1 MDYSKKEINMQRK
14 FRERVLIFLSISM
27 ASMLFGCDSNNGT
40 KDNSKSD
47 DFRNFEVTFYKEQL
61 ADDFYNNGDWFFVN
75 DEVFK
80 ENFFELQ
87 KDNKPELS
95 ENLSS
100 KLEYKIKKAD
110 SYRIV
115 FPENG
120 LIGEWTIEDGVE
132 ATEIVYSIPGDVRD
146 EFKTGPMGKSTINH
160 QFYIENPK
168 DIKSIRFKLL
178 DRRDVDADDS
188 FEEAE
193 AKVEVVFEVE

>member
-1 MDYSKKEINMQRK
+1 MQRK

-27 ASMLFGCDSNNGT
+27 ASMLFGCGSNNGAI
-40 KDNSKSD
+40 DNSKSD
-47 DFRNFEVTFYKEQL
+47 EFKTFEVSFYKEQL

-87 KDNKPELS
+87 NDGKPKLS

-100 KLEYKIKKAD
+100 KVECKIKKAD
-110 SYRIV
+110 TYKIV
-115 FPENG
+115 FPENE
-120 LIGEWTIEDGVE
+120 LIGQWTIDDGVE
-132 ATEIVYSIPGDVRD
+132 ATEMVYYIPGDVRD

>member
-1 MDYSKKEINMQRK
+1 M
-14 FRERVLIFLSISM
+14 
-27 ASMLFGCDSNNGT
+27 
-40 KDNSKSD
+40 
-47 DFRNFEVTFYKEQL
+47 
-61 ADDFYNNGDWFFVN
+61 
-75 DEVFK
+75 
-80 ENFFELQ
+80 
-87 KDNKPELS
+87 
-95 ENLSS
+95 
-100 KLEYKIKKAD
+100 
-110 SYRIV
+110 
-115 FPENG
+115 
-120 LIGEWTIEDGVE
+120 E

>member
-1 MDYSKKEINMQRK
+1 MSRKYSSI
-14 FRERVLIFLSISM
+14 VLIFLLISM
-27 ASMLFGCDSNNGT
+27 GLILLGCDSNNGT

-188 FEEAE
+188 FEEA
-193 AKVEVVFEVE
+193 KGKIEVVFEVE

>member
-1 MDYSKKEINMQRK
+1 MSRKYSSI
-14 FRERVLIFLSISM
+14 VLIFLLISM
-27 ASMLFGCDSNNGT
+27 GLILLGCDSNNGT

-132 ATEIVYSIPGDVRD
+132 ATEMVYYIPGDVRD
-146 EFKTGPMGKSTINH
+146 EFKTGPTGKSTVNH
-160 QFYIENPK
+160 QFYIENAK

-178 DRRDVDADDS
+178 DRKDVNAEDS

>member
-1 MDYSKKEINMQRK
+1 MQRK
-14 FRERVLIFLSISM
+14 FRERVLILLSISM
-27 ASMLFGCDSNNGT
+27 ASMLFGCGSNNGS

-47 DFRNFEVTFYKEQL
+47 EFKTFEVSFYKEQL

-87 KDNKPELS
+87 KDGKPKLS

-100 KLEYKIKKAD
+100 KVECKIKKAD
-110 SYRIV
+110 SYKIV
-115 FPENG
+115 FPENE

>member
-1 MDYSKKEINMQRK
+1 MSRKYSSI
-14 FRERVLIFLSISM
+14 VLIFLLISM
-27 ASMLFGCDSNNGT
+27 GLILLGCDSNNGT

-188 FEEAE
+188 FEEAKG
-193 AKVEVVFEVE
+193 KVEVVFEVE

>member
-1 MDYSKKEINMQRK
+1 MQRK

-27 ASMLFGCDSNNGT
+27 GLILFGCDSNKGT

-47 DFRNFEVTFYKEQL
+47 DFINFEVSFYKEQL
-61 ADDFYNNGDWFFVN
+61 ADDFYKNGDWFFVN

-87 KDNKPELS
+87 NDGKPKLS

-100 KLEYKIKKAD
+100 KVEYKIKKAD
-110 SYRIV
+110 SYKIV
-115 FPENG
+115 FPENE
-120 LIGEWTIEDGVE
+120 LIGQWTIDDGVE
-132 ATEIVYSIPGDVRD
+132 AKEIVYSIPGDVRD

-178 DRRDVDADDS
+178 DRRDVDTDVS

-193 AKVEVVFEVE
+193 GKIEVVFEVE